1 VVVDASRRDMLG
13 QAAGV
18 VGLVAAGAAPAFA
31 DGAVSMAT
39 VQRARG
45 IYGGRI
51 ADLTDAVEKGD
62 TAAIMAEKNA
72 FALFVSG
79 GYKMSTKEVSLALPP
94 FTSFFVF
101 FFFFRYLLSFYF
113 QSFSS
118 RCASNTKN

>member
-1 VVVDASRRDMLG
+1 MDPQLKLFAFLRSVVVDASRRDMLG

-18 VGLVAAGAAPAFA
+18 VGLMAAGAAPAFA

-79 GYKMSTKEVSLALPP
+79 GYKMSTKEVCLALAPA
-94 FTSFFVF
+94 FV
-101 FFFFRYLLSFYF
+101 LLALAAYF
-113 QSFSS
+113 VSS
-118 RCASNTKN
+118 ILLF

>member
-1 VVVDASRRDMLG
+1 MLA

-39 VQRARG
+39 VQRSRG

-51 ADLTDAVEKGD
+51 ADLGAAVEKGD
-62 TAAIMAEKNA
+62 TAAVTAEKNA

-79 GYKMSTKEVSLALPP
+79 GYKMSTKAVRRARWQS
-94 FTSFFVF
+94 SFFF
-101 FFFFRYLLSFYF
+101 AF
-113 QSFSS
+113 QNSTF
-118 RCASNTKN
+118 